1 MGIELEKVVNMP
13 RYARKKSD
21 SKVYHVMLRG
31 IDRMPLF
38 FDDEMIE

>member
-1 MGIELEKVVNMP
+1 MP

-21 SKVYHVMLRG
+21 SKVHHVMHRG

-38 FDDEMIE
+38 LDSEDKIRF